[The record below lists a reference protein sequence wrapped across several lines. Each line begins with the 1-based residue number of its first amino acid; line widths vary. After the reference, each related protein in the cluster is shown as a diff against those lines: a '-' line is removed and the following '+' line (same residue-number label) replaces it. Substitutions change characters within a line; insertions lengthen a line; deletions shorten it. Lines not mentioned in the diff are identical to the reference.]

1 LQIWKAR
8 ECLNLLPN
16 SKNVQV
22 ETDIIDALTV
32 RLPSLGV
39 TILPVQFRQ
48 VKDPME
54 IIRMVITS
62 QTGAYLH
69 FEEIIDVAKLLGL
82 RSEEEIAAVEE
93 AIAREAV
100 VNGDLQLAFDLCLNL
115 IKKGHGEVWDL
126 CSAIARGPQLD
137 NLDTSTREKLLG
149 FSLSHCD
156 GESVGELL
164 NAWKELDVL
173 GKFEQLMV
181 STGTNPPNFFL
192 DGSTYTPL
200 PVQSVQDILDLREDI
215 SHDRDHVGIAKEML
229 SKVCMDLTNDDT
241 YSWESTFAENRKLLS
256 FSALEL
262 PWLLKLSNGEVYDG
276 NEHSSETNH
285 SIRRYRFSSKTEA
298 TNSILYWLGV
308 NSFAPSDDLIM
319 FLAKSVMEPPVD
331 EDDYVLSC
339 SILLNLMDP
348 FNGVKTIEEE
358 LKNRECYQEI
368 SSIMNV
374 GMIYSSLNSSKKECS
389 TPEQRRNLLL
399 HKFHEKFTSID
410 SGRCTKNN
418 SISRQ

>member
-1 LQIWKAR
+1 MWRDLKLFQEKAFPFLDSEYMLAEFIRGLLKAGKFSLARNYLGGTSAVSLSTEKAENLVIQAAREYFFSASTLSCNEIWKAR

-32 RLPSLGV
+32 RLPYLGV

-115 IKKGHGEVWDL
+115 TKKGHGEVWDL
-126 CSAIARGPQLD
+126 CAAIARGPQLD

-156 GESVGELL
+156 EESVGELL
-164 NAWKELDVL
+164 NAWKELDVHD
-173 GKFEQLMV
+173 KFEQLMV

-192 DGSTYTPL
+192 MAL
-200 PVQSVQDILDLREDI
+200 HIHLFLC
-215 SHDRDHVGIAKEML
+215 
-229 SKVCMDLTNDDT
+229 KVCKIYLT
-241 YSWESTFAENRKLLS
+241 
-256 FSALEL
+256 
-262 PWLLKLSNGEVYDG
+262 
-276 NEHSSETNH
+276 
-285 SIRRYRFSSKTEA
+285 
-298 TNSILYWLGV
+298 
-308 NSFAPSDDLIM
+308 
-319 FLAKSVMEPPVD
+319 
-331 EDDYVLSC
+331 
-339 SILLNLMDP
+339 
-348 FNGVKTIEEE
+348 
-358 LKNRECYQEI
+358 
-368 SSIMNV
+368 
-374 GMIYSSLNSSKKECS
+374 
-389 TPEQRRNLLL
+389 
-399 HKFHEKFTSID
+399 
-410 SGRCTKNN
+410 
-418 SISRQ
+418 